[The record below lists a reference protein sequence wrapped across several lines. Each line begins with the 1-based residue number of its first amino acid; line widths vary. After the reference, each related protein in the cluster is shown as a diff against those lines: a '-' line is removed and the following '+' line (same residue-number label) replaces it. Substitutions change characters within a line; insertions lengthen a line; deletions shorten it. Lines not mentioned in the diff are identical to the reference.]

1 MKGNELLD
9 DPQADPQA
17 VRAELR
23 DIETL
28 NTLFGG
34 TRAVVRELESV
45 FVNGKRERG
54 NGNAWSL
61 LDVGAGRADIPR
73 AVARAAAR
81 HGIRLELFAIEI
93 NRAAARCAREADPAQ
108 GVNVA
113 LADGNQL
120 PFAPRSFDI
129 VIASQVLHHLP
140 LDMATRWITALAALA
155 RRAIVIADL
164 RRSRVAMGAVWLVSF
179 PLRFSA
185 TTRHDAVVSLQRGYT
200 RKEMNA
206 LLTAAGAPA
215 VARRRPG
222 FRIVAAWRP
231 AK

>member
-1 MKGNELLD
+1 MKGVELLD
-9 DPQADPQA
+9 DPRADPQA

-34 TRAVVRELESV
+34 TRAVVRELDAV
-45 FVNGKRERG
+45 FAQGRDK
-54 NGNAWSL
+54 AWSL
-61 LDVGAGRADIPR
+61 LDVGTGRGDIPR

-81 HGIRLELFAIEI
+81 HGIKLELFAIEI
-93 NRAAARCAREADPAQ
+93 NKAAARCAREADPTL

-113 LADGNQL
+113 LADGNLL

-129 VIASQVLHHLP
+129 VIVSQVLHHLP
-140 LDMATRWITALAALA
+140 PDMATRWIASLAGLA
-155 RRAIVIADL
+155 RRAVVIADL
-164 RRSRVAMGAVWLVSF
+164 RRSRIAMGAVWLVSF

-185 TTRHDAVVSLQRGYT
+185 TTRHDAVLSLQRGYT

-206 LLTAAGAPA
+206 LLRAAGAPA

-231 AK
+231 GR